1 MNPTFRSLIAKFHSD
16 EEGLETLQVVMIIG
30 IAAVILAI
38 VRSQFPTIRGWFESM
53 LGNITG
59 WTDPTQ

>member
-1 MNPTFRSLIAKFHSD
+1 MNPTNRSLIAKFHSD

-38 VRSQFPTIRGWFESM
+38 VRNQFPTIRGWFEQM